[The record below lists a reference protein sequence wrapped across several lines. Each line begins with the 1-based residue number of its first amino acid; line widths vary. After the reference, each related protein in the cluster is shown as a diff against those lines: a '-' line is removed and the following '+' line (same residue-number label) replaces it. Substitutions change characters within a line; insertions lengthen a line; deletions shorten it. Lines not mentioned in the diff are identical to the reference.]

1 MGNKQILIH
10 NHKTMQFLPR
20 AEELDKPIHFQV
32 KATYMNLPKKEIQ
45 AKINELQADQEWK
58 GYALPK
64 HEFLTIL
71 QSLL

>member
-1 MGNKQILIH
+1 MCRFKNLSKNTDKLWR
-10 NHKTMQFLPR
+10 P
-20 AEELDKPIHFQV
+20 EELTKPIHFQV
-32 KATYMNLPKKEIQ
+32 KARYMHLPKKEIQ
-45 AKINELQADQEWK
+45 AKINELQADHIYE